1 MPKRTIEIPEGLA
14 GFGEA
19 VEAMLKDLKKFQTE
33 AAKDG
38 APVDFAAF
46 SEALE
51 KNSAAARLEL
61 KRRALQELDVDAER
75 ITSNQKPHARVGRY
89 EAAYFTK
96 EGPVTVMRSLY
107 RECGQRNAK
116 TVDAIS
122 LRAGAVDGWLPDAA
136 KPAAFLLQQ
145 GTSREAESTA
155 RALGVLPYSRCSFE
169 RVAHKVG
176 EMHALVRAD
185 VEKHLI
191 ADYRLPARARSIS
204 ISLDRVAV
212 PMEEPRPRT
221 VGRPRADAPKRPISR
236 VWHMAFVAT
245 LTLHDAQG
253 DALHT
258 IRYGRMPGLG
268 ANGLLD
274 SMLAD
279 AKVLLQ
285 KRPSLAVV
293 LLCDGAKE
301 MVDLLDGTFNR
312 VSLGIELHRLV
323 DFWHVAEK
331 LGAAASVIF
340 GATASAVLHRWKG
353 LLLNSPGA
361 HGRILDE
368 LYASGKRDV
377 HVGDE
382 RPVHAA
388 ITYLHNQGARMGF
401 ARARAAGLP
410 IGSGNVEA
418 TCKSLIGQRLVRSGS
433 RWQEATGQ
441 HIIDL
446 RALALSDRFDAAIAL
461 TLAPLRAEVRAA
473 A

>member
-155 RALGVLPYSRCSFE
+155 RALGVLPYSPCSFE
-169 RVAHKVG
+169 RVAYKVG

-191 ADYRLPARARSIS
+191 ADYRLPARARARSVAPGQTHRN
-204 ISLDRVAV
+204 DRSAESGTW
-212 PMEEPRPRT
+212 PLSRAPRRRPRSRQSRG
-221 VGRPRADAPKRPISR
+221 VRPR
-236 VWHMAFVAT
+236 
-245 LTLHDAQG
+245 
-253 DALHT
+253 
-258 IRYGRMPGLG
+258 
-268 ANGLLD
+268 
-274 SMLAD
+274 LACQTRRTST
-279 AKVLLQ
+279 K
-285 KRPSLAVV
+285 P
-293 LLCDGAKE
+293 
-301 MVDLLDGTFNR
+301 
-312 VSLGIELHRLV
+312 
-323 DFWHVAEK
+323 
-331 LGAAASVIF
+331 AASF
-340 GATASAVLHRWKG
+340 TR
-353 LLLNSPGA
+353 
-361 HGRILDE
+361 
-368 LYASGKRDV
+368 
-377 HVGDE
+377 
-382 RPVHAA
+382 
-388 ITYLHNQGARMGF
+388 
-401 ARARAAGLP
+401 
-410 IGSGNVEA
+410 
-418 TCKSLIGQRLVRSGS
+418 
-433 RWQEATGQ
+433 
-441 HIIDL
+441 
-446 RALALSDRFDAAIAL
+446 
-461 TLAPLRAEVRAA
+461 
-473 A
+473 